1 MLQSMRS
8 SAKYI
13 WWFIVAAFIGSF
25 LLYETSGL
33 SGRAAVTTSTAVATV
48 NGEDILLT
56 NWQRSVEDLAAQ
68 ETQRVGHALSLD
80 ERRVVEDQAYDQL
93 VNDVLLRQEYR
104 RRGISVS
111 DDEILSAARNSP
123 PPALMQSQELMT
135 DGRFDVEK
143 YRRLLSTPQ
152 TKASGMLA
160 GLENYYRQEIPRQK
174 LFDQVASD
182 VYLSDE
188 RLWQIYRDRH
198 DTAVVSFVSLRTT
211 SLTDTAVT
219 VTDAEISQYYERNK
233 KTFVRPGRAVLSL
246 LTIPR
251 AVTGA
256 DSADA
261 KSRIEKIRAEIVG
274 GAKFEDVAKR
284 ESTDSISAKQGG
296 SLGKGP
302 KGRFVP
308 EFETVLNALKPGE
321 ISQPV
326 KTMFGWHIIKLDE
339 RKGDTLTAR
348 HILIPIAQ
356 SDSSA
361 TATDRRADQL
371 ASMAASVTDAPTK
384 FDSAA
389 TKLGL
394 SPASVVATEKDV
406 LTFAGRPVPG
416 ASAWAFSGSHVGETS
431 DLLDSQDAYYLVRLD
446 SLRIGGDQPL
456 ADVKDD
462 IRRHIAA
469 DKRVEKLLPAAQA
482 LAAAARAGS
491 LETAATAAKATVEK
505 TKPFSRVELV
515 PGLGQFTEAIGAAF
529 TVPIGKVSDP
539 VRANDAMIVM
549 RVESRIEATK
559 PAFEVQKA
567 EQRAGLTQQMRQ
579 QRVEDY
585 LTALRESNKIQDHR
599 VKVMSQL
606 RRQAVP

>member
-56 NWQRSVEDLAAQ
+56 NWQRTVEDLAGQ
-68 ETQRVGHALSLD
+68 QTQRLGHALSLD

-111 DDEILSAARNSP
+111 DDEILSEARTSP
-123 PPALMQSQELMT
+123 PPALAQSPELMT
-135 DGRFDVEK
+135 DGRFDQEK

-152 TKASGMLA
+152 TRNSGMLA
-160 GLENYYRQEIPRQK
+160 QLENYYRSEIPRQK

-182 VYLSDE
+182 VYLTDE

-198 DTAVVSFVSLRTT
+198 DSAMVSFVALQTS

-219 VTDAEISQYYERNK
+219 VTDAEINKYYERNK

-251 AVTGA
+251 AVTA
-256 DSADA
+256 EDSAAA
-261 KSRIEKIRAEIVG
+261 KTRIEKIRAEVMG
-274 GAKFEDVAKR
+274 GAKFEDVAQR
-284 ESTDSISAKQGG
+284 ESVDSVSARQGG

-302 KGRFVP
+302 KGRFVK
-308 EFETVLNALKPGE
+308 EFETALNALKVGE

-326 KTMFGWHIIKLDE
+326 QTMFGWHIIKLDD

-348 HILIPIAQ
+348 HILIPIGQ

-361 TATDRRADQL
+361 LRTDRRADQL
-371 ASMAASVTDAPTK
+371 ASMAGNVSDAPTK

-389 TKLGL
+389 KKLGL
-394 SPASVVATEKDV
+394 TPASVVATEKDV
-406 LTFAGRPVPG
+406 LTFAGRAVPG
-416 ASAWAFSGSHVGETS
+416 ASAWAFSGSRVGETS
-431 DLLDSQDAYYLVRLD
+431 DLLDASDAYYLVRLD
-446 SLRIGGDQPL
+446 SLTVGGDQPMSE
-456 ADVKDD
+456 VKEE
-462 IRRHIAA
+462 IRRHLAA
-469 DKRVEKLLPAAQA
+469 QKRVEKLVPAAQA
-482 LAAAARAGS
+482 IASAARTGT
-491 LETAATAAKATVEK
+491 LETAAASAKATVEK
-505 TKPFSRVELV
+505 TKQFARVELV

-529 TVPIGKVSDP
+529 TVPVGKISAP
-539 VRANDAMIVM
+539 VVANDAMVVL
-549 RVESRIEATK
+549 RVESRVEATK

-567 EQRAGLTQQMRQ
+567 EQRSSLMQQMRQ

-585 LTALRESNKIQDHR
+585 LTALRDNNKITDHR
-599 VKVMSQL
+599 TKVMSQL
-606 RRQAVP
+606 RRQAAP